1 MKDAGVFQWHH
12 IQGEVNAIHK
22 LDRHYY
28 GMFGF
33 LASKDNSINGYS
45 PNPESSLR
53 IHHVLQ
59 WLHQHNHLYK
69 SFFSNYETLFR
80 YVKPKFIN
88 PLLLEKHMLLEE
100 VLQDEA
106 VGMAFPVDSKY
117 FDQFP
122 SVIEEILLVC
132 KILSP
137 RRVSAE
143 IPLQQ
148 LVTDLQPLRDGGATD
163 LQALGDSQDAADL
176 QPLGDSQDAADLQPP
191 RNGDATDLQPLG
203 DSQDAADLQLLSPYL
218 CTATPTSIYTDLPIL
233 LNYIKV
239 TTCLFFN
246 KLAPIA
252 IYITIYC
259 YPTDPP
265 LLPTPAWAFPPPS
278 LPMHRTPHEVPNPSH
293 T

>member
-1 MKDAGVFQWHH
+1 MCGLFTTTVKDAGVSQWHH

-45 PNPESSLR
+45 PNPESSLH

-69 SFFSNYETLFR
+69 CFFSNYETLFR

-122 SVIEEILLVC
+122 LVFEERDIAAVQHPQPQESEC
-132 KILSP
+132 
-137 RRVSAE
+137 RNT
-143 IPLQQ
+143 LQQ
-148 LVTDLQPLRDGGATD
+148 LVTDLQPLGDGGATD
-163 LQALGDSQDAADL
+163 LQ
-176 QPLGDSQDAADLQPP
+176 
-191 RNGDATDLQPLG
+191 
-203 DSQDAADLQLLSPYL
+203 LL
-218 CTATPTSIYTDLPIL
+218 
-233 LNYIKV
+233 
-239 TTCLFFN
+239 
-246 KLAPIA
+246 
-252 IYITIYC
+252 
-259 YPTDPP
+259 
-265 LLPTPAWAFPPPS
+265 
-278 LPMHRTPHEVPNPSH
+278 
-293 T
+293 

>member
-1 MKDAGVFQWHH
+1 MKDAGVSQWHH

-45 PNPESSLR
+45 PNPESSLH

-69 SFFSNYETLFR
+69 CFFSNYETLFC
-80 YVKPKFIN
+80 YVKPKFIK

-122 SVIEEILLVC
+122 LVFEEIDIAAVQHPQPQESEC
-132 KILSP
+132 
-137 RRVSAE
+137 RNT
-143 IPLQQ
+143 LQQ
-148 LVTDLQPLRDGGATD
+148 LVTDLQPLGDGGATD
-163 LQALGDSQDAADL
+163 LQALGDSRDTADLQHLGDSQDAADL
-176 QPLGDSQDAADLQPP
+176 QPLGDSQDAADLQPLGNSQDAADLQP
-191 RNGDATDLQPLG
+191 LRDSQDAADLQPLGDSQDTADLQPPNGDATNLQPLG
-203 DSQDAADLQLLSPYL
+203 DSQDAADLQPLTPYL
-218 CTATPTSIYTDLPIL
+218 CTATPTSIYTDLPIP

-239 TTCLFFN
+239 TTCLF
-246 KLAPIA
+246 
-252 IYITIYC
+252 
-259 YPTDPP
+259 
-265 LLPTPAWAFPPPS
+265 
-278 LPMHRTPHEVPNPSH
+278 V
-293 T
+293 

>member
-1 MKDAGVFQWHH
+1 
-12 IQGEVNAIHK
+12 
-22 LDRHYY
+22 
-28 GMFGF
+28 MFGF

-45 PNPESSLR
+45 PNPESSLH

-122 SVIEEILLVC
+122 LVFEERDIAAVQHPQPQESEC
-132 KILSP
+132 
-137 RRVSAE
+137 RNT
-143 IPLQQ
+143 LQQ
-148 LVTDLQPLRDGGATD
+148 LVTDLQPLGDGGATD
-163 LQALGDSQDAADL
+163 LQLLWDSQDAADLQSLGDSQDAADL
-176 QPLGDSQDAADLQPP
+176 QPLGNSQNAADLQPSETVKTQQISNP
-191 RNGDATDLQPLG
+191 SETVKTQQISNPPMEMQQISNP
-203 DSQDAADLQLLSPYL
+203 SP
-218 CTATPTSIYTDLPIL
+218 PTSVRPHPLPFIQTYPYRSTISKL
-233 LNYIKV
+233 LLV
-239 TTCLFFN
+239 CLFN
-246 KLAPIA
+246 NLAPIA

-265 LLPTPAWAFPPPS
+265 LLPTPAWAFPPPP
-278 LPMHRTPHEVPNPSH
+278 LPMQRTPHEVPNPSH